1 MATMTMLFP
10 LHRYKHDDDNDD
22 DNSGGEYDGGD
33 GGSLHFP

>member
-1 MATMTMLFP
+1 MAMMTMLFP
-10 LHRYKHDDDNDD
+10 LHQYKHDDNDD